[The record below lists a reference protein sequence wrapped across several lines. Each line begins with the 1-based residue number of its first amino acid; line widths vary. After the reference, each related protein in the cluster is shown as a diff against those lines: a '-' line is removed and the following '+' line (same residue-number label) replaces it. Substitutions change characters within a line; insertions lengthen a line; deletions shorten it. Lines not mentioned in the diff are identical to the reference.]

1 MTGQIIVKFT
11 LINQYKD
18 HYFNQDVNGDGRI
31 SESDD
36 KNSDGVIDK
45 LDLYGDV
52 NKDDVYDIRDIIL
65 YEQQERSNMWEK
77 IEYDINND
85 GQLDAADD
93 INQDGVINE
102 IDRDLYARI
111 ENLNLEGIGD
121 FNNDGTMDMLDAV
134 EYLNML
140 DEIAKAAEME
150 GMQ

>member
-1 MTGQIIVKFT
+1 
-11 LINQYKD
+11 
-18 HYFNQDVNGDGRI
+18 
-31 SESDD
+31 
-36 KNSDGVIDK
+36 
-45 LDLYGDV
+45 
-52 NKDDVYDIRDIIL
+52 
-65 YEQQERSNMWEK
+65 MWEK